1 MEGIKRRKYNHK
13 ARVDKLQRISK
24 KIEIVAFE
32 NVLAYQFFKVH
43 FCSL

>member
-1 MEGIKRRKYNHK
+1 MEGNTENTTTRHRWTNLKEY
-13 ARVDKLQRISK
+13 K
-24 KIEIVAFE
+24 KTIEIVAFE